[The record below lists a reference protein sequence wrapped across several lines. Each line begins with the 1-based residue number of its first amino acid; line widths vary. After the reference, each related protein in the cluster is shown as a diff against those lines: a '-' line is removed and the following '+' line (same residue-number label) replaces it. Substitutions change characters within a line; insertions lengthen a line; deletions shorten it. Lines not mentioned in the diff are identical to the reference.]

1 MASSY
6 PSASPTERSVPARAS
21 CIAALEHFLDRTPRL
36 VRFGFVGGTCAL
48 IQLLFLDLLVQ
59 ANIELHL
66 ANATG
71 FILSTQLNF
80 ALSSLITW
88 RDRVAP
94 SDHPTSLARRLAG
107 YNALALT
114 SLIINQAVFTLAVN
128 AIHYLAAATL
138 GILAGMLLTYVVSG
152 RVIFRRTTRT

>member
-6 PSASPTERSVPARAS
+6 HSAAPTERSKPARS
-21 CIAALEHFLDRTPRL
+21 SFIAALDLFLDRTPRL

-59 ANIELHL
+59 ANVELHL

-88 RDRVAP
+88 RDRLTP
-94 SDHPTSLARRLAG
+94 GDQPTTLARRLAG

-114 SLIINQAVFTLAVN
+114 SLAINQAVFSVAVT
-128 AIHYLAAATL
+128 AMHYLAAATL
-138 GILAGMLLTYVVSG
+138 GILAGMLLTYAVSG
-152 RVIFRRTTRT
+152 RVIFRRTARS